1 MFARRKHQWVSN
13 IMLIINQFPH
23 RQTGFGLVELMIG
36 LLVGMIV
43 VAAAGSILTTTL
55 TSSNDSIRMARLD
68 QELRQVMTMVSR
80 DLRRAS
86 AWDGAVDVTRVS
98 LSDPLTLS
106 GNSGTVTLTSSKGNL
121 ELIGLKGEG
130 GTLVY
135 YDGTT
140 LYKGTIGSYTASG
153 ESYSVVLTG
162 TWPTTTASLDGI
174 QQGSWSIIGPEPSIT
189 RSGDCLTFAYDIDAS
204 GTITTANPN
213 EQFGYR
219 YDATDDA
226 VKIKISGTTATSCTA
241 TTFTG
246 WENMTDTDTVD
257 ITEFTITNNSPDTIP
272 SYGFN
277 IGVREYTIEIKGN
290 LRVDA
295 NVKRTLKETIRVR
308 NDELGT

>member
-1 MFARRKHQWVSN
+1 
-13 IMLIINQFPH
+13 MLIINQFPH

-55 TSSNDSIRMARLD
+55 TSSNDSIKMARLD

-86 AWDGAVDVTRVS
+86 AWDGAVDVARVS

-121 ELIGLKGEG
+121 DLV
-130 GTLVY
+130 GTKAERGMLVY
-135 YDGTT
+135 YDGTN
-140 LYKGTIGSYTASG
+140 LHKGKITAGSYNAGG

-162 TWPTTTASLDGI
+162 TWPTETAALDGV
-174 QQGSWSIIGPEPSIT
+174 QQGSWSILGPQPSIT
-189 RSGDCLTFAYDIDAS
+189 ENGNCMLFAYDTNAS
-204 GTITTANPN
+204 GTITPDGTTAEPN
-213 EQFGYR
+213 EKFGYR
-219 YDATDDA
+219 YDATDKA
-226 VKIKISGTTATSCTA
+226 VKIKTSGTATDCAA

-246 WENMTDTDTVD
+246 WENLTDPDTTVISDNTD
-257 ITEFTITNNSPDTIP
+257 FTITNNPSATIP

-277 IGVREYTIEIKGN
+277 VGVREYTIKITGKLKSDTSVE
-290 LRVDA
+290 
-295 NVKRTLKETIRVR
+295 RTLTETIRVR
-308 NDELGT
+308 NDELGI

>member
-1 MFARRKHQWVSN
+1 
-13 IMLIINQFPH
+13 
-23 RQTGFGLVELMIG
+23 MIG

-55 TSSNDSIRMARLD
+55 TSSNDNIKMARLD

-86 AWDGAVDVTRVS
+86 AWDGAVDVARVS

-121 ELIGLKGEG
+121 DLIGTKAEG

-140 LYKGTIGSYTASG
+140 LYKGTIGTYTAGG

-162 TWPTTTASLDGI
+162 TWPAATAALDGV
-174 QQGSWSIIGPEPSIT
+174 QQASWSILGPKPSIT
-189 RSGDCLTFAYDIDAS
+189 KVGNCMLFAYDTNAS
-204 GTITTANPN
+204 GTITTDPN
-213 EQFGYR
+213 ELFGYR
-219 YDATDDA
+219 HDATGKV
-226 VKIKISGTTATSCTA
+226 VKIKNSGTTATDCAA
-241 TTFTG
+241 TTYDG
-246 WENMTDTDTVD
+246 WENLTDPDTTQ
-257 ITEFTITNNSPDTIP
+257 ITIFTIADNLLATIP

-277 IGVREYTIEIKGN
+277 VGVRAYTIKITGN
-290 LRVDA
+290 LKSDTSVE
-295 NVKRTLKETIRVR
+295 RTLNETIRVR
-308 NDELGT
+308 NDELGI

>member
-1 MFARRKHQWVSN
+1 
-13 IMLIINQFPH
+13 MLIINQTPH

-55 TSSNDSIRMARLD
+55 TSSNDSIKMARLD
-68 QELRQVMTMVSR
+68 QELRQVMTMVAR

-86 AWDGAVDVTRVS
+86 AWDGAVDVARVS

-121 ELIGLKGEG
+121 DLIGTKAVG

-140 LYKGTIGSYTASG
+140 LYTGVVGVFTASG

-162 TWPTTTASLDGI
+162 TWPTETAALDGV
-174 QQGSWSIIGPEPSIT
+174 QQGSWSILGPEPSIT
-189 RSGDCLTFAYDIDAS
+189 ASGDCMTFAYDINAS
-204 GTITTANPN
+204 GTITTADPN

-219 YDATDDA
+219 YDATDQA
-226 VKIKISGTTATSCTA
+226 VKIKTSGGMTTTSCA
-241 TTFTG
+241 DATFTG
-246 WENMTDTDTVD
+246 WENMTDPGTTVITD
-257 ITEFTITNNSPDTIP
+257 FTITNNPAATIP

-277 IGVREYTIEIKGN
+277 VGVREYTIKIIGK
-290 LRVDA
+290 LKSDTSV
-295 NVKRTLKETIRVR
+295 VRTLNESIRVR

>member
-1 MFARRKHQWVSN
+1 
-13 IMLIINQFPH
+13 MLIINQFPR

-36 LLVGMIV
+36 LLVGMVV

-55 TSSNDSIRMARLD
+55 TSSNDNIKMARLD

-121 ELIGLKGEG
+121 DLIGTKAKG

-140 LYKGTIGSYTASG
+140 LYKGTVGDFTASG
-153 ESYSVVLTG
+153 ESYSVALTG
-162 TWPTTTASLDGI
+162 TWPTATATLDGV
-174 QQGSWSIIGPEPSIT
+174 QQGSWSILGPEPSIT
-189 RSGDCLTFAYDIDAS
+189 VSGNCMIFAYDTNAD

-219 YDATDDA
+219 YDATDKA
-226 VKIKISGTTATSCTA
+226 VKIKTSGAVGTTDCAA

-246 WENMTDTDTVD
+246 WENMTDPDTAD
-257 ITEFTITNNSPDTIP
+257 ITAFTITDNPTATIS

-277 IGVREYTIEIKGN
+277 VGVREYTIMIKGN
-290 LRVDA
+290 LKADTS
-295 NVKRTLKETIRVR
+295 VKRTLTESIRVR